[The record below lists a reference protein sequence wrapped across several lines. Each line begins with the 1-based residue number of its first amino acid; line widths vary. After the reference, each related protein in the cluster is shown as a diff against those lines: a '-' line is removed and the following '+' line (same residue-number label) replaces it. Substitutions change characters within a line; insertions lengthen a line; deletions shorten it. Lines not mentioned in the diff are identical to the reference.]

1 MRIFALFRGAE
12 VSARQAGRVSDCLP
26 EKCKKIMPVL
36 QATFVYA
43 SLDFAKGS

>member
-1 MRIFALFRGAE
+1 MQGEQGE
-12 VSARQAGRVSDCLP
+12 VYFT